1 MATTSLYDLYIL
13 DRADQYTGL
22 IEDVTTLAPE
32 YGTFAAH
39 KRGGTWYK
47 TVKRTTL
54 PTVQFRNV
62 NAGVVPSKSTYK
74 SEVKEMLFLDAIINM
89 DEAVWD
95 ADPETVG
102 ALWQL
107 EVAGFVRSQ
116 AITIGAQTWYG
127 TSADSSGFVGVRSQL
142 AFTTQA
148 TTGASTT
155 SAYLMWMDE
164 QEGCRYDVGM
174 DGQMAV
180 STPFRQQVTDPAAST
195 KSYFAYVGNLKA
207 WLGYNQMSNLSAFA
221 VTGISSTSGATNYW
235 MKDDLG
241 AQLIAQIPVARRNNL
256 RWFMNRSCESY
267 LQRSRST
274 ITVGMGIIATPANM
288 YVPGSYQSS
297 GADGRPAFSPLPNS
311 CCGYPITLTDS
322 ILNTETN

>member
-1 MATTSLYDLYIL
+1 MATTSLYDLAIL

-32 YGTFAAH
+32 FEVISAH
-39 KRGGTWYK
+39 KRPGTWYK

-62 NAGVVPSKSTYK
+62 NAGVAASKSVYK
-74 SEVKEMLFLDAIINM
+74 SEVKEMFFLDARLNM

-95 ADPETVG
+95 ADPQNVG

-107 EVAGFVRSQ
+107 EAAGAMRAA
-116 AITIGAQTWYG
+116 AILIGQQTYYG
-127 TSADSSGFVGVRSQL
+127 TSADSQGFTGVRSQL
-142 AFTTQA
+142 AFTTSVHA
-148 TTGASTT
+148 TTNTT
-155 SAYLMWMDE
+155 SAYLLWMDE
-164 QEGCRYDVGM
+164 KEGCRYDVGM
-174 DGQMAV
+174 DGNFAI
-180 STPFRQQVTDPAAST
+180 SAPFRQQIADPADST
-195 KSYFAYVGNLKA
+195 KAYFAYVGNLKA
-207 WLGYNQMSNLSAFA
+207 WLGYNQMSNLSSFA
-221 VTGISSTSGATNYW
+221 VTGIDGTSAQYW

-241 AQLIAQIPVARRNNL
+241 SQLIAQIPVARRNNL

-274 ITVGMGIIATPANM
+274 INVGVNPAGTTSGIQA
-288 YVPGSYQSS
+288 SYQPA
-297 GADGRPAFSPLPNS
+297 GADGRPAFSPLPNQ

-322 ILNTETN
+322 ILNTESN